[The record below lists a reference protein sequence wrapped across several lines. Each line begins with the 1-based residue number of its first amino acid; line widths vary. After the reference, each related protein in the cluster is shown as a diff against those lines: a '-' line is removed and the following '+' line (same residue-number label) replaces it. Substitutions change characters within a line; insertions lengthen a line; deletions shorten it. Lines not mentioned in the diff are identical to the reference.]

1 MKQSEVK
8 TQSLKDYHIGVASV
22 AVAGILIVFL
32 FDNLGD
38 WIGWLPLF
46 IAVVFDG
53 KKEKADELAKL
64 NIYKANTVSMWL
76 LFAAFAVFGMF
87 ARNCA
92 IPTAPIVAVLC
103 AVLAIRSVLFLIFD
117 RAPAGEEDADG

>member
-8 TQSLKDYHIGVASV
+8 TQSLKSYHTGVASV
-22 AVAGILIVFL
+22 SVAGILIAFL
-32 FDNLGD
+32 FDNWGD
-38 WIGWLPLF
+38 WVSWLPLF

-64 NIYKANTVSMWL
+64 NISKANTVSMWL

-87 ARNCA
+87 ARNHT
-92 IPTAPIVAVLC
+92 IPAAPIVAVIC
-103 AVLAIRSVLFLIFD
+103 AVLAIRSILFLIFD

>member
-1 MKQSEVK
+1 MKQFEVK
-8 TQSLKDYHIGVASV
+8 TQSLKSYHMALAGLSV
-22 AVAGILIVFL
+22 MGILAVCFI
-32 FDNLGD
+32 DNWGD
-38 WIGWLPLF
+38 MVVWLPLA
-46 IAVVFDG
+46 IAVFFDG

-64 NIYKANTVSMWL
+64 NISKANTVAMWL

-103 AVLAIRSVLFLIFD
+103 SVLAIRSILFLIFD
-117 RAPAGEEDADG
+117 RAPAGEE

>member
-8 TQSLKDYHIGVASV
+8 TQSLKDYHIGLVSV

-32 FDNLGD
+32 FDKLSD
-38 WIGWLPLF
+38 WVGWLPMFL
-46 IAVVFDG
+46 AMAFDG

-87 ARNCA
+87 ARNHTVA
-92 IPTAPIVAVLC
+92 AAPIVAVLC
-103 AVLAIRSVLFLIFD
+103 AVLAIRSILFLIFD